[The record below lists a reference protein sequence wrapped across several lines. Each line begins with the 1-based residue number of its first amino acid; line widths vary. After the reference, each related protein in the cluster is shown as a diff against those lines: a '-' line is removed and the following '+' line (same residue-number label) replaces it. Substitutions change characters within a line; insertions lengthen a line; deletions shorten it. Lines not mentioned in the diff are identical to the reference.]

1 MYEAQWEALQ
11 KRDYEIEQLL
21 AKAKVKALK
30 QNDLRVYD
38 DLELKKLTRKQMRAY
53 LNADKAKERPEID
66 MDEINKD
73 WQGKDLDNKAYGD
86 FWKPIDRAD
95 LPRGSQSVKR
105 SRQGSRQSARSNQLP
120 TPERKRRQIRELYLP
135 EITKNTWV
143 KKKEV
148 DLTTLYEDPYFMN
161 IVKPDRFKRRG
172 FRTGKASMD
181 ARIVLGQI
189 PGG

>member
-1 MYEAQWEALQ
+1 MKKKDKKAGKSKKEIEAEEAEREAEKAQDMQEAEENKVEEPPITYLVGDMYEAQWEALQ

-66 MDEINKD
+66 MEEINKD
-73 WQGKDLDNKAYGD
+73 WQGKDLDNKAYGE

-95 LPRGSQSVKR
+95 LPRGS
-105 SRQGSRQSARSNQLP
+105 
-120 TPERKRRQIRELYLP
+120 
-135 EITKNTWV
+135 
-143 KKKEV
+143 
-148 DLTTLYEDPYFMN
+148 
-161 IVKPDRFKRRG
+161 
-172 FRTGKASMD
+172 
-181 ARIVLGQI
+181 
-189 PGG
+189 

>member
-66 MDEINKD
+66 MDDINKD
-73 WQGKDLDNKAYGD
+73 W
-86 FWKPIDRAD
+86 
-95 LPRGSQSVKR
+95 
-105 SRQGSRQSARSNQLP
+105 
-120 TPERKRRQIRELYLP
+120 
-135 EITKNTWV
+135 
-143 KKKEV
+143 
-148 DLTTLYEDPYFMN
+148 
-161 IVKPDRFKRRG
+161 
-172 FRTGKASMD
+172 
-181 ARIVLGQI
+181 
-189 PGG
+189 